1 MLKLFVKAWAT
12 RASVVECTVGRF
24 SVVVV
29 VTAVAGG
36 TQKMLARCS

>member
-24 SVVVV
+24 SVVV
-29 VTAVAGG
+29 TAVAGG
-36 TQKMLARCS
+36 TQKMLAPCS